1 MSNPSDILTLE
12 PQETELRRSKGD
24 CWKTPGSVGSRQ
36 TPGQYTFTDRR
47 ILFRGNGLVEKL
59 RLTFS
64 IPYRDIA
71 AVKPFSINLFIR
83 TGIQVELKSGGV
95 YKLSVMKRDQVMAL
109 IQTQMES
116 CS

>member
-1 MSNPSDILTLE
+1 MSDTSSILTLE

-24 CWKTPGSVGSRQ
+24 CWKTPSSVGSRQ
-36 TPGQYTFTDRR
+36 VPGQYTFTDRR
-47 ILFRGNGLVEKL
+47 ILFRGNGLIEKL

-64 IPYRDIA
+64 IPYGDIA

-83 TGIQVELKSGGV
+83 TGIQVELKNGGV
-95 YKLSVMKRDQVMAL
+95 YKLSVMKRDEIMAL
-109 IQTQMES
+109 IQAQMAA